1 MSSPCRISSVPKGA
15 QQLTQLRDQEGKKT
29 PSFCLLKGEKGMGE
43 GGNKCFCFV
52 YKERNF
58 QEAPSQGGG
67 HLSPNYEQQ
76 QSQAKER
83 REIGGAKGPPNS
95 LRQKPRTPPPTLN
108 ASTPGDPSGMRK
120 GVCTQVGV
128 ALGWVGKGITY
139 PQQRWVARGQ
149 GAVVA

>member
-1 MSSPCRISSVPKGA
+1 MSSSCRISSVPKGA
-15 QQLTQLRDQEGKKT
+15 QQLTQLRDQEGKKK
-29 PSFCLLKGEKGMGE
+29 PSFDLLKEEKGRGRAI
-43 GGNKCFCFV
+43 KCFCFV

-58 QEAPSQGGG
+58 QEAPSQGGV

-83 REIGGAKGPPNS
+83 RGKLEGPRDPQALPQTEATNS
-95 LRQKPRTPPPTLN
+95 PPPN

-120 GVCTQVGV
+120 GVYTQLGV
-128 ALGWVGKGITY
+128 ALGWVGKGIIY